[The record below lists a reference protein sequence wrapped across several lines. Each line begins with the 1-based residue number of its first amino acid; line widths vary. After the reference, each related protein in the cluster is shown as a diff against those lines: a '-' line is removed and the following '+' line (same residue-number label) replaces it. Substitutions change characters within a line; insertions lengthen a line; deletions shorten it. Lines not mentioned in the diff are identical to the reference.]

1 MESTVVASK
10 ALVQVCVPG
19 PNGSTS
25 YQYTM
30 DLSLDMDTST
40 FHCRFRTNAH
50 SGKKTFV
57 YLFLDASHIESLDI
71 CDIDEAIPPS
81 TMNAF
86 SKRASGAS
94 SEGIMVLRFDMK
106 CHAPL
111 ITPDSTLQKRPTTC
125 EDLEALLRVGQCET
139 FKVYVL
145 SSAVNRARLSSL
157 SSALADGALQPAPEG
172 VISNLYV
179 NTSYRKVTCIDQL
192 WGSVPTGNP
201 PPYDPSTAP
210 GASNDES
217 SGPSDPQ
224 PLNSSRPYGKRRSI
238 SPAVH
243 QTPSKR
249 QLLTEKPVIE
259 PWQLAIAAQGAQIA
273 ALSAELSA
281 LREQV
286 QQLKRA
292 PGVDAGTQ
300 TDPVVEHEPE
310 CTPGADL
317 VSSPVYAPVYS
328 PAYQPVYSSVYAPV
342 YPPVSR
348 SPTSTV
354 EDTIDERLAMLEE
367 NRNERLTK
375 LEQDIVDEKTQ
386 RSKLDERIVQNNKLV
401 CVLQM
406 ISSVLPPAQSL
417 HLFLSHCEVS
427 SNSRMYLQR
436 AMKSSTL
443 HGLIFHLLPSPF
455 KHLPSHLSI
464 NPSPSLNHPLT
475 SSPQL
480 HENLELESCSLHLL
494 VETLT
499 SRILDLESEI
509 CDDLRKEFE
518 DSIDAK
524 GLDLQV
530 KLEEFCEHR
539 LEDVEEV
546 VKQDV
551 RIAFEH
557 SECKINLGWPV

>member
-1 MESTVVASK
+1 MSWVQSPVVERGYK
-10 ALVQVCVPG
+10 PG
-19 PNGSTS
+19 FNEQIRPA
-25 YQYTM
+25 
-30 DLSLDMDTST
+30 DL
-40 FHCRFRTNAH
+40 FRTNAH

-157 SSALADGALQPAPEG
+157 SSALAGGALQPAPEG

-317 VSSPVYAPVYS
+317 VSSPVYSPVYS
-328 PAYQPVYSSVYAPV
+328 PAYQPVYSSVYPPV

-375 LEQDIVDEKTQ
+375 LEQEIVDEKTQ
-386 RSKLDERIVQNNKLV
+386 RSKLDERIVQNNKL
-401 CVLQM
+401 
-406 ISSVLPPAQSL
+406 
-417 HLFLSHCEVS
+417 
-427 SNSRMYLQR
+427 
-436 AMKSSTL
+436 
-443 HGLIFHLLPSPF
+443 
-455 KHLPSHLSI
+455 
-464 NPSPSLNHPLT
+464 
-475 SSPQL
+475 L

-557 SECKINLGWPV
+557 SQCKINLGWPV